1 MTLRDLPNLISLLRI
16 VLVGPVAW
24 FLLTE
29 RYVEALLTF
38 LVAGIS
44 DGIDGYLAK
53 RYSWQSRL
61 GSILDPLADKLLL
74 VTTYLALAWLGVLPL
89 WLTLAVVAR
98 DVVVVGGALA
108 FHWLVGRYEMAP
120 SLISKLNTM
129 AQITLAV
136 AAVASIALLA
146 LPAWLLQG
154 LVVLVAVTTLLSG
167 ADYVWTWGTRA
178 YRERAAERGNE
189 GKT

>member
-1 MTLRDLPNLISLLRI
+1 VTLRDLPNLISLLRI
-16 VLVGPVAW
+16 ALVGPVAW
-24 FLLTE
+24 FLVTE

-44 DGIDGYLAK
+44 DGVDGYLAK

-108 FHWLVGRYEMAP
+108 FHWLVGRYDMAP

-129 AQITLAV
+129 AQITLAL
-136 AAVASIALLA
+136 AAVASLALLA

-178 YRERAAERGNE
+178 YRARAAERGNE